1 MSFSMPI
8 GYHAKHP
15 FPIIRQ
21 HKQPLPLKIVHLY
34 RVFVCT
40 LALLYF
46 YNMLQIECISV
57 FDMLKIGIGP
67 SSSHTLGPWRAAQ
80 RWLNALERTH
90 ELKEISEVRVH
101 LYGSLSLTGKGHATD
116 YAIMLG
122 LTGAD
127 PETIPI
133 ADIQQTIDHIKAHQK
148 LPLGGEHAVHF
159 EPSAHIQYHKKFLPF
174 HANGL
179 KFEARLHN
187 GKNKTQTYYSIGGG
201 FVVVQERKNARK
213 KESLFNTFPYPVQ
226 KGDELLAFC
235 KKEQKPISAIVLQN
249 EGSLRSDADI
259 DHQFKRIWD
268 TMLECMYIGCHTEG
282 TLPGGLHVKRRASEL
297 HGKLM
302 GDLPYTNPE
311 EWLLSIRQTE
321 VKFRQI
327 LQWVSCFALS
337 VNEVNAS
344 LGRVVTAPT
353 NGSAGV
359 IPAVLMYY
367 MVIENH
373 AGNFEHIKQFLLVA
387 GEIGSIF
394 KKGATISA
402 AMGGCQAEIGVSS
415 AMAAGG
421 LCELLGGSPEQV
433 LMAAEIAMEHHLGLT
448 CDPIGGLV
456 QVPCIE
462 RNSMGA
468 IKAIHAAE
476 LALGSDPAM
485 AKVPLDKVVQ
495 TMWETAKDMSSK
507 YKETS
512 EGGLAVGVFLSDC

>member
-1 MSFSMPI
+1 MES
-8 GYHAKHP
+8 
-15 FPIIRQ
+15 
-21 HKQPLPLKIVHLY
+21 
-34 RVFVCT
+34 
-40 LALLYF
+40 
-46 YNMLQIECISV
+46 ISV
-57 FDMLKIGIGP
+57 FDMLKIGVGP
-67 SSSHTLGPWRAAQ
+67 SSSHTLGPWRAAE
-80 RWLNALERTH
+80 RWLARLDSRGNLEKV
-90 ELKEISEVRVH
+90 EEVEVH

-116 YAIMLG
+116 YAVMLG
-122 LTGAD
+122 LLGAD
-127 PETIPI
+127 PEQIPI
-133 ADIQQTIDHIKAHQK
+133 ADIDPLITGIKDNNILK
-148 LPLGGEHAVHF
+148 LNGKYKIVFDPKKNIVF
-159 EPSAHIQYHKKFLPF
+159 NRKFLPF
-174 HANGL
+174 HANGIKFQAIL
-179 KFEARLHN
+179 KSGR
-187 GKNKTQTYYSIGGG
+187 KISKTYYSIGGG
-201 FVVVQERKNARK
+201 FVISEERKNAKRK
-213 KESLFNTFPYPVQ
+213 VDMFNKFPYPIQ
-226 KGDELLAFC
+226 KGTELLEYC
-235 KKEQKPISAIVLQN
+235 KKEDLKISDIVLEN
-249 EGSLRSDADI
+249 EKSLRSNEEI
-259 DHQFKRIWD
+259 DYQLNRIWN
-268 TMLECMYIGCHTEG
+268 TMLECMYTGCHTEG
-282 TLPGGLHVKRRASEL
+282 TLPGGLNVKRRAFEM
-297 HGKLM
+297 HNKLKS
-302 GDLPYTNPE
+302 DLPYSTPE
-311 EWLLSIRQTE
+311 EWLQSIRQTE

-373 AGNFEHIKQFLLVA
+373 AGNFEHVKQFLLVA

-415 AMAAGG
+415 AMAAGA
-421 LCELLGGSPEQV
+421 LTELLGGSPEQV

-456 QVPCIE
+456 QIPCIE

-468 IKAIHAAE
+468 IKAINAAE
-476 LALGSDPAM
+476 LALGSDPSA